1 MAIEDEDVCD
11 RETWAGVARSWYI
24 KAADKNPT
32 VGRLYHHLAILARP
46 HVLLQMYYYSR
57 SLASV
62 KPFENARESIKALL
76 DPLVQESQHTA
87 LDDFSNEKEPE
98 KEKDDEDKIL
108 LTPEEWEKA
117 QECIKN
123 NRHLNNA
130 RLLTYET
137 SALVFRRLGDENVL
151 PYVHVMLAF
160 LFNVASSKHVSSL
173 IADALWA
180 ELVAFLNTPIKTK
193 IRYRRGVD
201 DLPLPEDYHIR
212 GQIWAQH
219 FPEKWFEREHDPE
232 QRYLEL
238 PKAAK
243 QLLQQ
248 LEEVKLA
255 RAHNERAHGQP
266 RSRRASLTHSI
277 SKSDLA
283 ATFKAIVEK
292 ARSELAKLRELETN
306 EQETQAQETQEQET
320 QEPELLALSSHG
332 QVGDQIPAEW
342 RRIESSNL
350 RFPCSHSQL
359 GKNMVATI
367 QQAREKLNRHNV
379 NERGYLILE
388 VQKCWDVS
396 ELTQLL
402 RAAEALDR
410 DEIKGFT
417 LTQGDADCL
426 HAHVALDISL
436 DLCDIEGFNE
446 ACVSHQPKK
455 EFEEWIARPP
465 DRVQ

>member
-1 MAIEDEDVCD
+1 
-11 RETWAGVARSWYI
+11 
-24 KAADKNPT
+24 
-32 VGRLYHHLAILARP
+32 
-46 HVLLQMYYYSR
+46 
-57 SLASV
+57 
-62 KPFENARESIKALL
+62 
-76 DPLVQESQHTA
+76 
-87 LDDFSNEKEPE
+87 
-98 KEKDDEDKIL
+98 
-108 LTPEEWEKA
+108 
-117 QECIKN
+117 
-123 NRHLNNA
+123 
-130 RLLTYET
+130 
-137 SALVFRRLGDENVL
+137 
-151 PYVHVMLAF
+151 
-160 LFNVASSKHVSSL
+160 
-173 IADALWA
+173 
-180 ELVAFLNTPIKTK
+180 
-193 IRYRRGVD
+193 
-201 DLPLPEDYHIR
+201 
-212 GQIWAQH
+212 
-219 FPEKWFEREHDPE
+219 
-232 QRYLEL
+232 
-238 PKAAK
+238 AAK

-266 RSRRASLTHSI
+266 RSRRTSLTHSI

-292 ARSELAKLRELETN
+292 ARSELAKLGELETN